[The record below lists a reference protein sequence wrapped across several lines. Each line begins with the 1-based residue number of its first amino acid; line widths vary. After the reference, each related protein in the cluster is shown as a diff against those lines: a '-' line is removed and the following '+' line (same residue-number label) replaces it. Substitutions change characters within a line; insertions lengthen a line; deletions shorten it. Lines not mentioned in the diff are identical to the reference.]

1 MSIISTTI
9 STTTST
15 IASDTPTQSVIIHV
29 VSSSTPVRCLTLKVP
44 ADDEY
49 LSEFHF
55 ELDTKLRTFTM
66 RLGETIRRKL
76 DWTPGANLFDMLRDC
91 RSAAWTL
98 CPN

>member
-1 MSIISTTI
+1 MSI
-9 STTTST
+9 TS
-15 IASDTPTQSVIIHV
+15 ATPTRPVIIHV
-29 VSSSTPVRCLTLKVP
+29 VSSYTPVQCLTLKMP

-66 RLGETIRRKL
+66 RLGNTIRRKL
-76 DWTPGANLFDMLRDC
+76 DWVPGANLFNMLRDC

>member
-1 MSIISTTI
+1 MSITF
-9 STTTST
+9 
-15 IASDTPTQSVIIHV
+15 ATPTRPAIIHV
-29 VSSSTPVRCLTLKVP
+29 VSSSTPVGYLALKVP

-66 RLGETIRRKL
+66 RLDNAIRLKL
-76 DWTPGANLFDMLRDC
+76 DWVPGANLFNMLRDC